1 MNTQSVLHERLPAVP
16 LTAGVYLFRDATGK
30 VLYVGKATI
39 LRQRLRSYF
48 GVPENLEPKTRRMVA
63 QAADLECIVTDS
75 ASEALILENTL
86 IKRHRPPF
94 NSRLKDDKTYPYIKI
109 DLKEPFPQVYFTR
122 RVQPDGARY
131 FGPYA
136 SAKSVRRTMDLLKK
150 LFPYRSCTKPITGHD
165 PRPCLEYYIHRCV
178 APCIGAASQEE
189 YRTTIQ
195 QVILFLEG
203 KVAPVVRDLRRQ
215 MAEAAQRQEYERAA
229 VLRDQIRAIERVAE
243 EQKVSTARE
252 ENADVIGLALGG
264 DTAWVEVFPIRRGN
278 VIGRDRFVME
288 GTQEEPPSRVLANFV
303 KQYYNAVTS
312 IPPTLLV
319 QYPLEDDEAI
329 GAWLAQRRGGRVSV
343 RVPQRGEKA
352 KLLQMVAQNAS
363 QGMEESRYHR
373 DWLTDADALEGAM
386 AELQEEMNLPRLPRR
401 VECYDISNI
410 QGAHPV
416 GSMVVLVQGKPAPA
430 HYRRFQIKGV
440 EGIDDY
446 AMMQEMLRRRFK
458 RLGAAR
464 QQATSDGQGEEGVV
478 GIKQEGWGVVP
489 DLVLIDGGKG
499 HLSAALQVFLELGI
513 DFIPLASLAKENEE
527 LFTPQM
533 SEPVVLPRSSPALFL
548 VQRARDE
555 AHRFAI
561 TYHRKVRSRESI
573 RSALDDVPGIGP
585 RRKRALMLRFGT
597 VRAIREAASDD
608 LAAVPG
614 MTQSLAQKVK
624 DYL

>member
-1 MNTQSVLHERLPAVP
+1 MISTSSVLQQRLPSVP
-16 LTAGVYLFRDATGK
+16 LAPGVYLFRDATGK
-30 VLYVGKATI
+30 ALYVGKASL

-48 GVPENLEPKTRRMVA
+48 GAPETLEPKTRRMMA
-63 QAADLECIVTDS
+63 QAADLEYIVTDS
-75 ASEALILENTL
+75 ESEALILENTL
-86 IKRHRPPF
+86 IKRHRPHY

-109 DLKEPFPQVYFTR
+109 DLKEPFPQLYFTR

-136 SAKSVRRTMDLLKK
+136 SARSVRRTMDLLKK
-150 LFPYRSCTKPITGHD
+150 LFPYRSCTKPITGKD

-189 YRTTIQ
+189 YRTIIQ
-195 QVILFLEG
+195 QVVLFLEG
-203 KVAPVVRDLRRQ
+203 KVEPVVRDLRRQ

-229 VLRDQIRAIERVAE
+229 ILRDQIRAIERVAE
-243 EQKVSTARE
+243 EQKVSAARE
-252 ENADVIGLALGG
+252 EDADVIGLALAE
-264 DTAWVEVFPIRRGN
+264 DMAWVEVFPIRRGQ
-278 VIGRDRFVME
+278 VVGRDRFVME

-303 KQYYNAVTS
+303 KQYYDAVTF
-312 IPPTLLV
+312 IPPTLLL
-319 QYPLEDDEAI
+319 QHPLEDAEAI
-329 GAWLAQRRGGRVSV
+329 AAWLAQRRGGRVSV

-363 QGMEESRYHR
+363 QGMEEQRAR
-373 DWLTDADALEGAM
+373 RLADTDALEGAM
-386 AELQEEMNLPRLPRR
+386 AELQEELNLPRLPRR

-416 GSMVVLVQGKPAPA
+416 GSMVVLVQGKPAPV

-464 QQATSDGQGEEGVV
+464 QQATSDGQGEKGVAEA
-478 GIKQEGWGVVP
+478 KQEGWGVVP

-527 LFTPQM
+527 LFITQM

-597 VRAIREAASDD
+597 VRAIREAALDD
-608 LAAVPG
+608 LAAAPG